1 MHIGKYIAATSLLTA
16 PLLALAQ
23 GGGEF
28 DDFIGR
34 LTDGLNVIIVFL
46 FLVATVMLLFGIVK
60 YVAAGDDEDKVTEGR
75 NLIIYGII
83 GLAVMVA
90 LWAFVNVAIDFF
102 FKGRDFHIPDAGD
115 GLPQQ

>member
-1 MHIGKYIAATSLLTA
+1 MNIWKYAIVASGLLA
-16 PLLALAQ
+16 PLAALAQ
-23 GGGEF
+23 GEF
-28 DDFIGR
+28 NDFIGR
-34 LTDGLNVIIVFL
+34 VTDGLNVIIVFL

-60 YVAAGDDEDKVTEGR
+60 YVAAGDDEDKVEEGR

-102 FKGRDFHIPDAGD
+102 FAGRDFHIPDAGD